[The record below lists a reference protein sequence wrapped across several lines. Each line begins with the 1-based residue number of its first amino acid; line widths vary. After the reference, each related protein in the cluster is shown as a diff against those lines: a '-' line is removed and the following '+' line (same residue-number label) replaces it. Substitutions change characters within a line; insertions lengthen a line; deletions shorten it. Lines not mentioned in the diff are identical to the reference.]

1 MSLIDEFMQETGK
14 CVIINRQIVDDGLG
28 GHKVIYTEGAEFNA
42 AIVLNNSIQAKVAE
56 KQGVTGVYTI
66 TFPKSLRLQ
75 YHDIFKRVSD
85 GQVFRVTDKD
95 DNHTPDSSSLDM
107 RTTTVEEYSLTDEI

>member
-28 GHKVIYTEGAEFNA
+28 GQKVIYTEGAEFNA

-66 TFPKSLRLQ
+66 TFPKLLRLQ

-95 DNHTPDSSSLDM
+95 DSHTPDSSSLDM